1 MTRVRLVSILSVD
14 LQVEIRYEYEHD
26 LYLNSLD
33 RSWILF
39 IWCGTGDNK
48 LMLITMGLSY

>member
-33 RSWILF
+33 RLDLGSCSSGVVRVMI
-39 IWCGTGDNK
+39 
-48 LMLITMGLSY
+48 S